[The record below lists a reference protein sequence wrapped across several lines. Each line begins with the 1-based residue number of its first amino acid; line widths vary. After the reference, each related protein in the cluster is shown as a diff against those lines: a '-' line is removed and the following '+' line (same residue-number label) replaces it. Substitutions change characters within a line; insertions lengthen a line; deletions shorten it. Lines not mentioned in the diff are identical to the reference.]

1 MRARLEIMHL
11 KILSH
16 PIFINLNFHL
26 PMVVDLSH
34 PLIMLE
40 GENGSGKS
48 TLLHSI
54 YYALRGEEVD
64 GYAYTVQKAE
74 EVNFGKVL
82 LFDAEQHNPRTQPE
96 LFEDDRRMKEFVE
109 VASHGQVMLS
119 LFKDTFPALPDRTV
133 LLLDEPEM
141 ALSQS
146 NQRRVL
152 KMLKELADQK
162 NFRIVA
168 ATHSP
173 VLIGAPETYV
183 INLDRHI
190 NRNIIRDDFG
200 VEDASTI
207 Q

>member
-1 MRARLEIMHL
+1 MFL
-11 KILSH
+11 KILAH
-16 PIFINLNFHL
+16 PIFTSLDFHM
-26 PMVVDLSH
+26 PMMVDLSH
-34 PLIMLE
+34 PLVMLA

-48 TLLHSI
+48 TLLHSV
-54 YYALRGEEVD
+54 YHAFQSGQVD
-64 GYAYTVQKAE
+64 GYSYKLDKPDGMTL
-74 EVNFGKVL
+74 GKVF

-96 LFEDDRRMKEFVE
+96 LFDDNPQMKEFVE
-109 VASHGQVMLS
+109 MASHGQVMLS
-119 LFKDTFPALPDRTV
+119 LFRDLFPTLPDGTV

-162 NFRIVA
+162 GFRIIA

-173 VLIGAPETYV
+173 VLLDAPETYV
-183 INLDRHI
+183 INLDKHI
-190 NRNIIRDDFG
+190 NRNIIRTDLG
-200 VEDASTI
+200 VEGASTI